1 MAELFDLLLRTAT
14 ELFDLLLHADVY
26 LQQLVATYGA
36 WIYAILFAIVFAE
49 TGLVVTPFLPGDSL
63 LFAAGA
69 LAGGGTL
76 NPGLTAVLLV
86 VAAIAG
92 DAVNYSVGRISGTR
106 IIHLSRTNPRWG
118 RWVKPEYIERAH
130 EFFERQGGKAIV
142 LARFVPIVRT
152 FVPFVAGVAE
162 MSYPAFALYNVTGA
176 LAWVAVC
183 VGAGYLFG
191 QVPIVRENFSLVAIG
206 IVFVSLLPMLF
217 EYLRHRRA
225 TQPPPTTNR

>member
-1 MAELFDLLLRTAT
+1 MTDLFDLLLRTVT
-14 ELFDLLLHADVY
+14 QLFDLLLHADVY
-26 LQQLVATYGA
+26 LQQLVAMYGA
-36 WIYAILFAIVFAE
+36 WVYAILFAIVFAE

-69 LAGGGTL
+69 LAGGGAL
-76 NPGLTAVLLV
+76 NPGVTAVLIV
-86 VAAIAG
+86 AAAIAG
-92 DAVNYSVGRISGTR
+92 DAVNYSVGRIAGAR

-118 RWVKPEYIERAH
+118 RWVRPEYIARAH

-176 LAWVAVC
+176 MAWVAVC
-183 VGAGYLFG
+183 VGSGYLFG
-191 QVPIVRENFSLVAIG
+191 QVPIVRENFSLVAMG
-206 IVFVSLLPMLF
+206 IVFVSLLPMF
-217 EYLRHRRA
+217 VEYLRHRRRA
-225 TQPPPTTNR
+225 RAS